1 LIAQE
6 PEMAY
11 PGVVDDL
18 RACIELR
25 PPGRLPV
32 FALGLELDMRVA
44 GLSHE
49 EQRTDVAKSV
59 GGIING
65 VRRFNYDWGM
75 VFPDDYIEFE
85 PLGLK
90 MHHPPDGP
98 AMAAE
103 YLPLTGE
110 TLRNFRVPDARRE
123 MRLPI
128 HLEMIRRLKEA
139 LGDSVCIAGRIAAP
153 FSAAALVYGIDRWL
167 VAMLDEP
174 DLVRDNIAFFVDH
187 QIAFGRA
194 QIEAGADLLWLGD
207 CVAGSY
213 FIGPRHYAEF
223 AFEAAARVIE
233 AMNRAGGLIIYH
245 SAERSLPHLKH
256 QAQLP
261 RCAVNVG
268 EGPSIAAIRQSL
280 GVRKCLTGNFDPKFL
295 RDAAPAQVAAAT
307 ESMIR
312 ENLTGGDYI
321 FNTGEGIMSTT
332 PPGNVEAMMRAAR
345 AAVSEMTAPAV
356 G

>member
-1 LIAQE
+1 
-6 PEMAY
+6 MAY
-11 PGVVDDL
+11 PGAASDL
-18 RACIELR
+18 RACLELR

-32 FALGLELDMRVA
+32 FALGLELDMWV
-44 GLSHE
+44 GGVNPE
-49 EQRTDVAKSV
+49 EQRTDVDKAV
-59 GGIING
+59 GGIINA
-65 VRRFNYDWGM
+65 VRRFDYDWGM

-103 YLPLTGE
+103 YLPLTRQ

-153 FSAAALVYGIDRWL
+153 FSAPALVYGIDKWL

-174 DLVRDNIAFFVDH
+174 GLVRDNIAFFVDH

-194 QIEAGADLLWLGD
+194 QLEAGADLLWLGD

-213 FIGPRHYAEF
+213 FIGPDHYAEF
-223 AFEAAARVIE
+223 AFEPAARVIE
-233 AMNRAGGLIIYH
+233 AMNTAGGLIIYH
-245 SAERSLPHLKH
+245 SAEISLPHLKY
-256 QAQLP
+256 QVQLP
-261 RCAVNVG
+261 LCAVNVG
-268 EGPSIAAIRQSL
+268 EGPSIAAIRRSL
-280 GVRKCLTGNFDPKFL
+280 GARKCLTGNFDPKFL
-295 RDAAPAQVAAAT
+295 RDAAPAQVALAT
-307 ESMIR
+307 EAMIR
-312 ENLTGGDYI
+312 ENLPGGDYL
-321 FNTGEGIMSTT
+321 FNTGEGIMATT
-332 PPGNVEAMMRAAR
+332 PAENVEAMMRAAR

>member
-1 LIAQE
+1 
-6 PEMAY
+6 MAY
-11 PGVVDDL
+11 PGVTNDL
-18 RACIELR
+18 RACIDLR

-32 FALGLELDMRVA
+32 FALGLELDMQAA
-44 GLSHE
+44 GLNHE
-49 EQRTDVAKSV
+49 EQRTDVPKAV
-59 GGIING
+59 GAIVDA
-65 VRRFNYDWGM
+65 VRRFDYDWGM

-90 MHHPPDGP
+90 MYHPPDGP

-103 YLPLTGE
+103 YLPLTRQ
-110 TLRNFRVPDARRE
+110 TLRNLRVPDANRE

-128 HLEMIRRLKEA
+128 HLEMIRRLKAA
-139 LGDSVCIAGRIAAP
+139 LGDTVCLAGRIAAP
-153 FSAAALVYGIDRWL
+153 FSAAALVYGIDKWL

-194 QIEAGADLLWLGD
+194 QLEAGADLLWLGD

-213 FIGPRHYAEF
+213 FIASDHFARF
-223 AFEAAARVIE
+223 AFDPAARVIE
-233 AMNRAGGLIIYH
+233 AMNAAGGLIIYH

-261 RCAVNVG
+261 PCAVNVG
-268 EGPSIAAIRQSL
+268 EGPRIAAIRGSL
-280 GVRKCLTGNFDPKFL
+280 GARKCLTGNFDPKLL

-307 ESMIR
+307 EEMIR
-312 ENLTGGDYI
+312 ENLPGGDYI

-332 PPGNVEAMMRAAR
+332 PPGNVEAMMRTAKSV
-345 AAVSEMTAPAV
+345 VSNIIAPAV
-356 G
+356 L

>member
-1 LIAQE
+1 
-6 PEMAY
+6 MAY
-11 PGVVDDL
+11 PGVVNDV
-18 RACIELR
+18 RACFELR

-32 FALGLELDMRVA
+32 LALGLELDMRVA
-44 GLSHE
+44 GVNHE
-49 EQRTDVAKSV
+49 EQRTDVDKAV
-59 GGIING
+59 GGIINA

-90 MHHPPDGP
+90 MRHPPDGP

-103 YLPLTGE
+103 YLPLTRG
-110 TLRNFRVPDARRE
+110 TLRNFRVPDACRE

-139 LGDSVCIAGRIAAP
+139 FGDAVCVAGRIAAP
-153 FSAAALVYGIDRWL
+153 FSAPGLVYGIDKWL

-174 DLVRDNIAFFVDH
+174 DLVRDNIAFFVEH
-187 QIAFGRA
+187 QIVFGRA

-213 FIGPRHYAEF
+213 CIGPDHYAQF
-223 AFEAAARVIE
+223 AFEPAARVIE
-233 AMNRAGGLIIYH
+233 AMNAAGGLVIYH

-261 RCAVNVG
+261 LCAVNVG
-268 EGPSIAAIRQSL
+268 EGPRIAAIRQSL

-307 ESMIR
+307 EVMIR
-312 ENLTGGDYI
+312 ENLPGGDYL

-332 PPGNVEAMMRAAR
+332 PAENVDAMMHTAKSV
-345 AAVSEMTAPAV
+345 VSEMTAPAV

>member
-1 LIAQE
+1 
-6 PEMAY
+6 MAY
-11 PGVVDDL
+11 PGVTDDL
-18 RACIELR
+18 RACLELR

-44 GLSHE
+44 GVNHE
-49 EQRTDVAKSV
+49 EQRTDVDKAV
-59 GGIING
+59 GGIIDA
-65 VRRFNYDWGM
+65 VRRFDYDWGM

-90 MHHPPDGP
+90 MRYPPDGP

-103 YLPLTGE
+103 YLPLPRE
-110 TLRNFRVPDARRE
+110 TLRNFRVPDARQE

-128 HLEMIRRLKEA
+128 HLEMIRRLKAA
-139 LGDSVCIAGRIAAP
+139 LGDTVCVAGRIAAP
-153 FSAAALVYGIDRWL
+153 FSAPALVYGIGKWL
-167 VAMLDEP
+167 VAMLDDP

-213 FIGPRHYAEF
+213 FIGPDHFAKF
-223 AFEAAARVIE
+223 AFEPAARVIE
-233 AMNRAGGLIIYH
+233 AMNTAGGLIIYH

-256 QAQLP
+256 QARLP
-261 RCAVNVG
+261 SCAVNVG
-268 EGPSIAAIRQSL
+268 EGPRIADIRRSL

-295 RDAAPAQVAAAT
+295 RDAAPAQVASAT
-307 ESMIR
+307 EAMIR
-312 ENLTGGDYI
+312 ENLPGGDYL

-332 PPGNVEAMMRAAR
+332 PPENVDAMMRAAR
-345 AAVSEMTAPAV
+345 VAVAEIF
-356 G
+356 